1 MNVKP
6 LPTAQITEKLNQQ
19 WAKLVIR
26 KENPENLESQGNPE
40 NQEKTE
46 LLVLNVEETVH
57 NVVET
62 AKLSQK
68 VKNKL
73 PETKISASIDLD
85 TMTIIPFTLETLALE
100 PQK

>member
-6 LPTAQITEKLNQQ
+6 LPTAQITEMLNPQ
-19 WAKLVIR
+19 WAKLAIR
-26 KENPENLESQGNPE
+26 KENLENLESQGNPE
-40 NQEKTE
+40 NQENTE

-73 PETKISASIDLD
+73 LETKTSASIDLD